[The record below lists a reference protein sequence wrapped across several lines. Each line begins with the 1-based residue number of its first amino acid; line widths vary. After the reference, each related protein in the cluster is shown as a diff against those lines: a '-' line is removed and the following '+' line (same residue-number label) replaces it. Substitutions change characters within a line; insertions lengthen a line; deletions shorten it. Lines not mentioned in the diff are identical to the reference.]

1 MRKSMKSMVKSLYPR
16 FSFSTKDK
24 RICPNFI
31 PGQRWKLSICQEWLD
46 EEEELKTITKIR
58 WRVNMEDRNTRVLLE
73 EVWIFYSTGSLIM
86 SCRVSV
92 GVDKNGIGV
101 IVPKDMPA
109 YLVEKVLYMG
119 EDIPNLRSMSIIK
132 QIGCDDYIRSGYHI
146 LSFEVI

>member
-1 MRKSMKSMVKSLYPR
+1 M
-16 FSFSTKDK
+16 
-24 RICPNFI
+24 
-31 PGQRWKLSICQEWLD
+31 
-46 EEEELKTITKIR
+46 KTITKIR

-132 QIGCDDYIRSGYHI
+132 QIGCDDYIMSGYHI
-146 LSFEVI
+146 LSFEVIG